1 MIYQR
6 GQQKDYNTWQELSG
20 SDGWGWDDMSTYFD
34 KSLDY
39 DLSLANG
46 TENGISFE
54 NDETDWNNVQG
65 GEWHVEKQRLSW
77 AVLDD
82 FRQACEDS
90 NIPIRAHFNSSDQEG
105 CGYFQ
110 VNQKSGFRLS
120 SHGAFLKPILH
131 RENITVETNQHVE
144 KITIEKEEGD
154 TNSKPR
160 ATGIVLTDTKSGTTR
175 TVHAHQEI
183 ILSAGA
189 VGSPHIL
196 QCSGVGNP
204 KTLQQYNIPKPSTTT
219 NKGELEMEDYVALE
233 GVGENLQDHLQIRS
247 VYKLKD
253 DTLTLNSWKKAG
265 SLIGQAMMGLEYA
278 MFQTGELSMAPSQF
292 GLFANSERSGGTPD
306 LQFHIQ
312 PLSLD
317 DLSNP
322 QSMHDFPGKVVHIKA
337 NSIVFISSFLFDCF
351 LYTSTPFQINLIKR
365 MECAHKCSS
374 QLLLE

>member
-54 NDETDWNNVQG
+54 NDATDWNNVQG

-219 NKGELEMEDYVALE
+219 TKGELEMEDYVALE

-322 QSMHDFPGKVVHIKA
+322 QSMHDFPGKVFHIKA
-337 NSIVFISSFLFDCF
+337 NSIVFISSFSL
-351 LYTSTPFQINLIKR
+351 
-365 MECAHKCSS
+365 
-374 QLLLE
+374 